1 MLEEL
6 LKAIPVFLSS
16 MLKFILGP
24 ILGFGA
30 GLHFIT
36 TVLATIG
43 GMMTSVVLFTYFG
56 EWLRNIVL
64 KRLYRNQKKFSSRS
78 RRIARSRKYGLTV
91 IALLTPV
98 VLTPIGGTLLAVGGT
113 KSKERIILTMLV
125 SATGWSVIFCGVI
138 YFLGSDYF
146 PEFMKWLFMER

>member
-56 EWLRNIVL
+56 EWLRNMVL
-64 KRLYRNQKKFSSRS
+64 KKLYRNQKKFSRRS
-78 RRIARSRKYGLTV
+78 RRIAGARKYGLTV

-113 KSKERIILTMLV
+113 KSKERIILAMLV
-125 SATGWSVIFCGVI
+125 SATGWSVIFCGVV

>member
-1 MLEEL
+1 
-6 LKAIPVFLSS
+6 
-16 MLKFILGP
+16 
-24 ILGFGA
+24 
-30 GLHFIT
+30 
-36 TVLATIG
+36 
-43 GMMTSVVLFTYFG
+43 MMTSVVLFTYFG
-56 EWLRNIVL
+56 EWLRNMVL
-64 KRLYRNQKKFSSRS
+64 KKLYRNQKKFSRRS
-78 RRIARSRKYGLTV
+78 RRIAGARKYGLTV

-125 SATGWSVIFCGVI
+125 SATGWSVIFCGVV